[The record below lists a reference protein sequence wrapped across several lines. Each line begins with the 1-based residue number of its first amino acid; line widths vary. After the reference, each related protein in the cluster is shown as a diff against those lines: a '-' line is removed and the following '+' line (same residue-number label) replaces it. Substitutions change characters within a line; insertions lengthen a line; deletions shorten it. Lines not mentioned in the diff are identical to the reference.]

1 MRNRPRIKVSFI
13 LLNYKDFYNHVTQF
27 VLGDTV
33 AYIFEK
39 VLIALPLDKFK
50 LIMESQP

>member
-13 LLNYKDFYNHVTQF
+13 LLNYKDVYNHVTQF

-33 AYIFEK
+33 AYKFKK
-39 VLIALPLDKFK
+39 VLIALPVGK
-50 LIMESQP
+50 LIMVSQP